1 MLNEEIARIFER
13 MARVLAFKGGD
24 RFRITAYERA
34 AVSIRD
40 LEEDLASIAERGKLE
55 DIPGIGKDLSEMIE
69 EYVRT
74 HKIKRYEQE
83 RRGIPEGLIELMS
96 IPGLGPK
103 TLAQLHQKFHIRS
116 LADLESCLKKAASVK
131 LKGFGQKKI
140 DNIKRGIDLWV
151 ASQKRMLIGV
161 ALPLAENL
169 LSELRKIKLIEQADV
184 AGSLRRRRETI
195 GDLDVVIVSK
205 HSPRALQQVVKL
217 PVVKQVLGVGDT
229 KATVIVEGG
238 IQVDVRAVARESYGA
253 ALQYFTGSKQHNIH
267 LRTLAR
273 ERGLK
278 FNEYGVFRGEK
289 RIGGK
294 DEAGMYALLDMPV
307 MPPEIREDKG
317 EIEAAMA
324 GRLPKLIE
332 AGDLRGDLH
341 AHTTYS
347 DGKATIEEM
356 VEHAAELGY
365 EYIALTDHS
374 PSQRIAHGL
383 DLDRLEQKI
392 EEIERLRKRRK
403 DRAPRILIGTE
414 VDILADGKLDYPD
427 RILARLDIVV
437 GSLHSLLRHSKDQ
450 ITNRLLEAL
459 ANPHLDIVG
468 HPTSRLIGSREPV
481 EMDFERVLRAA
492 VKSGAALEINGSMY
506 RLDLNDSMAR
516 AAQEAGVLLA
526 IGSDAHSTAQLDQIR
541 YGVFQARRG
550 WIEARSVINTWS
562 WAKLSRWLGHRRSGL
577 KKTAERK
584 AAGVVRE
591 ASGAT
596 AGR

>member
-13 MARVLAFKGGD
+13 MARVLAFKGQD
-24 RFRITAYERA
+24 RFRIMAYERA

-55 DIPGIGKDLSEMIE
+55 DIPGIGKDLSEMID

-74 HKIKRYEQE
+74 RKIKRYERE
-83 RRGIPEGLIELMS
+83 CKGIPPGLIDLMS

-103 TLAQLHQKFHIRS
+103 TLAQLHQKFRIRS
-116 LADLESCLKKAASVK
+116 LDDLKNCLEKAASVK

-140 DNIKRGIDLWV
+140 DNIKRGIDLWLT
-151 ASQKRMLIGV
+151 SQQRMLIGV
-161 ALPLAENL
+161 ALPLADNL
-169 LSELRKIKLIEQADV
+169 LSRVRKIKLIEHADV

-195 GDLDVVIVSK
+195 GDLDVLIVSK
-205 HSPRALQQVVKL
+205 DSRRALQQVVKL
-217 PVVKQVLGVGDT
+217 PEVKQVLGVGDT
-229 KATVIVEGG
+229 KATVIIEGG
-238 IQVDVRAVARESYGA
+238 IQVDVRSVARESYGA

-278 FNEYGVFRGEK
+278 LNEYGAFRGEK
-289 RIGGK
+289 RVGGK
-294 DEAGMYALLDMPV
+294 DEAEMYALMHMPV
-307 MPPEIREDKG
+307 MPPELREDKG
-317 EIEAAMA
+317 EIEAARA

-332 AGDLRGDLH
+332 VRDLRGDLH

-347 DGKATIEEM
+347 DGKSTVEEM

-374 PSQRIAHGL
+374 PSQRVAHGL

-392 EEIERLRKRRK
+392 EEVEQFRRKRK
-403 DRAPRILIGTE
+403 DRAPHILIGTE

-427 RILARLDIVV
+427 KVLARLNIVV
-437 GSLHSLLRHSKDQ
+437 ASIHSLFHQSKDEV
-450 ITNRLLEAL
+450 THRLLNAL
-459 ANPHLDIVG
+459 ANPHVDIVG
-468 HPTSRLIGSREPV
+468 HPTSRLIGSREPLA
-481 EMDFERVLRAA
+481 MDFERVIAAA
-492 VKSGAALEINGSMY
+492 VKYGAALEINGSMY

-526 IGSDAHSTAQLDQIR
+526 IDSDAHSTAQLDQIR

-550 WIEARSVINTWS
+550 WIEARSVINTWP
-562 WAKLSRWLGHRRSGL
+562 WAKLSRWLAQRHSSA
-577 KKTAERK
+577 KK
-584 AAGVVRE
+584 AAKS
-591 ASGAT
+591 A
-596 AGR
+596 

>member
-1 MLNEEIARIFER
+1 MINEDIARIFER
-13 MARVLAFKGGD
+13 MARVLAFKGED
-24 RFRITAYERA
+24 RFRIMAYERA

-40 LEEDLASIAERGKLE
+40 LEEDLASIAEQGKLE
-55 DIPGIGKDLSEMIE
+55 DIPGIGKDLSEMIG

-74 HKIKRYEQE
+74 RKIKRYELE
-83 RRGIPEGLIELMS
+83 CKGIPEGLIELMS

-103 TLAQLHQKFHIRS
+103 TLALLHEKFRVNC
-116 LADLESCLKKAASVK
+116 LDDLKSCLEKAASAK

-140 DNIKRGIDLWV
+140 DNIKRGIDLWL

-161 ALPLAENL
+161 ALPLAENF
-169 LSELRKIKLIEQADV
+169 LSGLRRIKRIEHADV

-195 GDLDVVIVSK
+195 GDLDVLIVSK
-205 HSPRALQQVVKL
+205 DSPRALQQVVKL

-229 KATVIVEGG
+229 KATVIIEGG
-238 IQVDVRAVARESYGA
+238 IQVDIRSVARESYGA

-278 FNEYGVFRGEK
+278 LNEYGVFRGEK
-289 RIGGK
+289 RVGGK
-294 DEAGMYALLDMPV
+294 DEAEMYALMDMPA
-307 MPPEIREDKG
+307 MPPEIREDRG
-317 EIEAAMA
+317 EIEAALA

-332 AGDLRGDLH
+332 VRDLRGDLH

-347 DGKATIEEM
+347 DGKSTIEEM

-383 DLDRLEQKI
+383 DPDRLEQKI
-392 EEIERLRKRRK
+392 EEIERLRKKRK
-403 DRAPRILIGTE
+403 DRAPRILMGAE

-427 RILARLDIVV
+427 EILARLDIVV
-437 GSLHSLLRHSKDQ
+437 AAIHSLFHQSKDEV
-450 ITNRLLEAL
+450 TDRLLKAL
-459 ANPHLDIVG
+459 ANPHVDILG
-468 HPTSRLIGSREPV
+468 HPTSRLIGSREPL
-481 EMDFERVLRAA
+481 EMDFERLLGAA

-506 RLDLNDSMAR
+506 RLDLNETMAR
-516 AAQEAGVLLA
+516 AAQEAGALLA
-526 IGSDAHSTAQLDQIR
+526 IGSDAHSIVQLDQIR

-550 WIEARSVINTWS
+550 WIEARSVINTWP
-562 WAKLSRWLGHRRSGL
+562 WAKLSRWLEHRNSTL
-577 KKTAERK
+577 KKVAR
-584 AAGVVRE
+584 
-591 ASGAT
+591 SHN
-596 AGR
+596 

>member
-13 MARVLAFKGGD
+13 MARVLAFKGED
-24 RFRITAYERA
+24 RFRIMAYERA

-40 LEEDLASIAERGKLE
+40 LEEDLASIAEHGKLE
-55 DIPGIGKDLSEMIE
+55 DIPGIGKDLSEMIA

-74 HKIKRYEQE
+74 RKIKRYERE
-83 RRGIPEGLIELMS
+83 CKGIPAGLIDLMS

-103 TLAQLHQKFHIRS
+103 TLAQLHQKFRIRS
-116 LADLESCLKKAASVK
+116 LDDLKNCLEKAASVK
-131 LKGFGQKKI
+131 LNGFGQKKI
-140 DNIKRGIDLWV
+140 DNIKRGIDLWES
-151 ASQKRMLIGV
+151 SQKRMLIGV
-161 ALPLAENL
+161 ALPLADNL
-169 LSELRKIKLIEQADV
+169 LSQLRKIKLIEHADV

-195 GDLDVVIVSK
+195 GDLDVLIVSK
-205 HSPRALQQVVKL
+205 NGPRALQQVVKL
-217 PVVKQVLGVGDT
+217 PQVKQVLGIGDT
-229 KATVIVEGG
+229 KATVIIEGG
-238 IQVDVRAVARESYGA
+238 IQVDVRSVARESYGA

-267 LRTLAR
+267 LRTLAQK
-273 ERGLK
+273 RGLK
-278 FNEYGVFRGEK
+278 LNEYGAFRGQK
-289 RIGGK
+289 RVGGK
-294 DEAGMYALLDMPV
+294 DEAEMYALLDMQI
-307 MPPEIREDKG
+307 MPPELREDKG

-332 AGDLRGDLH
+332 VRDLRGDLH

-347 DGKATIEEM
+347 DGKATVEEM

-374 PSQRIAHGL
+374 PSQRVAHGL

-392 EEIERLRKRRK
+392 EEIERLRKKRK
-403 DRAPRILIGTE
+403 DRAPHILIGTE

-427 RILARLDIVV
+427 KILARLDIVV
-437 GSLHSLLRHSKDQ
+437 ASIHSLFHQSKDE
-450 ITNRLLEAL
+450 ITQRLIDAL
-459 ANPHLDIVG
+459 ASPHIDIVG
-468 HPTSRLIGSREPV
+468 HPTSRLIGSREPL
-481 EMDFERVLRAA
+481 EMDFERVIAAA

-550 WIEARSVINTWS
+550 WIEARSVINTWP
-562 WAKLSRWLGHRRSGL
+562 WAKLSRWLAHRQSSF
-577 KKTAERK
+577 KK
-584 AAGVVRE
+584 AAK
-591 ASGAT
+591 
-596 AGR
+596 